1 MEKNSTREIL
11 TIDHPM
17 MIEIKDRLNDA
28 IMLALVAAKDSATAT
43 VTLKMDIET
52 QDDICELDLDEKHID
67 PISFTC
73 TVSTKKKVFDKKGV
87 TMSMVANKNDDGLF
101 EVDTLNDQIGLGEL
115 VENGITSITVEVKR
129 NDD

>member
-1 MEKNSTREIL
+1 MENKTTREIL

-52 QDDICELDLDEKHID
+52 QDDAFELDRDEKYID

-73 TVSTKKKVFDKKGV
+73 TVSTKKKVFDKKGL
-87 TMSMVANKNDDGLF
+87 TMSMVAHRNDDELF
-101 EVDTLNDQIGLGEL
+101 EVDTFKDQIGMDEL
-115 VENGITSITVEVKR
+115 AQSGITSITVEVQR
-129 NDD
+129 HDD

>member
-1 MEKNSTREIL
+1 MENKTTREIL

-52 QDDICELDLDEKHID
+52 QDDAFELDRDEKYID

-73 TVSTKKKVFDKKGV
+73 TVSTKKKVFDKKGL
-87 TMSMVANKNDDGLF
+87 TMSMVAHRNDDELF
-101 EVDTLNDQIGLGEL
+101 EVDTFKDQIGMEEL
-115 VENGITSITVEVKR
+115 AQSGITSITVEVQR
-129 NDD
+129 HDD

>member
-17 MIEIKDRLNDA
+17 MMEIKDRLNDA

-52 QDDICELDLDEKHID
+52 QDDYFELARNEKYID
-67 PISFTC
+67 PITFTC
-73 TVSTKKKVFDKKGV
+73 TVSTKKKVFDKKGL
-87 TMSMVANKNDDGLF
+87 TMSMVANKNDEGLF
-101 EVDTLNDQIGLGEL
+101 EVDTLKDQIGMDEL
-115 VENGITSITVEVKR
+115 AQSGITSITVEVQR
-129 NDD
+129 HDD